1 MLTQASR
8 TIHFPEEGT
17 TGIAHLPETTEHLD
31 LLLSELGLKRPRP
44 VIVLVGGAN
53 GLRHYHIARL
63 HTLFV
68 HVLAPL
74 AESLGAVVL
83 DGGTDTGIMRMM
95 GHARSQTKSTFPLIG
110 VLPAGMAALPG
121 ELPPCPDAALLEPNH
136 THFMLVPGSYW
147 GDECIWLSK
156 IANVLAQGTPA
167 LTVLVNGGE
176 ITWKDALESVRAN
189 RPVVAISGSGRAAD
203 TLALALKG
211 EILDNRSQEIVASG
225 LLQAVDL
232 KDTEGLASI
241 IRQTFCIID
250 GREIS

>member
-1 MLTQASR
+1 MLMQASR
-8 TIHFPEEGT
+8 TICFPEGT
-17 TGIAHLPETTEHLD
+17 TAIARLHETTEHLD
-31 LLLSELGLKRPRP
+31 LLLCELGLKGPCP

-83 DGGTDTGIMRMM
+83 DGGTDTGVMRMM
-95 GHARSQTKSTFPLIG
+95 GNAHRQIKSTFPLIG
-110 VLPAGMAALPG
+110 VLPAGLATLPG
-121 ELPPCPDAALLEPNH
+121 ELPPFPDAAPLEPNH
-136 THFMLVPGSYW
+136 THFMLVPGSCW

-156 IANVLAQGTPA
+156 IASVLCQGAPSM
-167 LTVLVNGGE
+167 TVLVNGGE

-189 RPVVAISGSGRAAD
+189 RTIVAIAGSGRAAD
-203 TLALALKG
+203 TLAMALQG
-211 EILDNRSQEIVASG
+211 EDLDHRAQEIVASG
-225 LLQAVDL
+225 LLQAADL

-241 IRQTFCIID
+241 IRQTLY
-250 GREIS
+250 R